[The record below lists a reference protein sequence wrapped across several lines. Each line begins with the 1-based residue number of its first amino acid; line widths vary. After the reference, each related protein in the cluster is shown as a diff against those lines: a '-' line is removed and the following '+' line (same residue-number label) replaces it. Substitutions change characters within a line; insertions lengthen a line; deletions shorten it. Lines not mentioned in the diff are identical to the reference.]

1 MYKVRNLLAVL
12 VFAILAFSSCQQK
25 ANKSASSALD
35 DVLEVELDTT
45 SKMIKFDNTL
55 FSLPSPHQLS
65 ILIKE
70 IGANFN
76 SELINSS
83 KNYSQYTSIFKQAIN
98 LGIYGADLAYL
109 NIYEQSPSAVTY
121 FSIIKIMAQELD
133 LIAAFSPAIFE
144 RIENNIDRQDSLLF
158 IVSNLYSDVDLYLKE
173 SQRQREGVLI
183 LAGGWIEAT
192 YFLTNLAVETNNEKL
207 IQRVGENKQSLEN
220 LIKLLSPY
228 YSESAEVAA
237 LVDKLIDLAY
247 DFDAIEVAYTY
258 VEPTTYPENKLTQV
272 HSQTEINMS
281 EDVLAVIKTKIE
293 DIRNDLIK

>member
-1 MYKVRNLLAVL
+1 MCKMRNLLAMF
-12 VFAILAFSSCQQK
+12 VFVVLAFSSCQQK
-25 ANKSASSALD
+25 VNKGADNALEGI
-35 DVLEVELDTT
+35 LEVELDTT

-76 SELINSS
+76 AELTNPS
-83 KNYSQYTSIFKQAIN
+83 KNYSLYTSIFKQAIN
-98 LGIYGADLAYL
+98 LGVYGADLAYL
-109 NIYEQSPSAVTY
+109 NIYNQSPSAVTY
-121 FSIIKIMAQELD
+121 FSVIKIMAQELD
-133 LIAAFSPAIFE
+133 LIAAFSPTIFE

-192 YFLTNLAVETNNEKL
+192 YFLTNLAVETKNAKL

-228 YSESAEVAA
+228 YSESEEVSK
-237 LVDKLIDLAY
+237 LVDELIDLAY
-247 DFDAIEVAYTY
+247 DFDSIEVLYTY
-258 VEPTTYPENKLTQV
+258 VEPTAYPENKLTQV
-272 HSQTEINMS
+272 HSQTEINIS
-281 EDVLAVIKTKIE
+281 DDILLIINEKIE
-293 DIRNDLIK
+293 KIRNDLIK

>member
-1 MYKVRNLLAVL
+1 MCKERNLLALIFL
-12 VFAILAFSSCQQK
+12 VFLAFSSCQQK
-25 ANKSASSALD
+25 SSKVADSTLES
-35 DVLEVELDTT
+35 VLEVELDTT
-45 SKMIKFDNTL
+45 SQMIKFDNTL

-76 SELINSS
+76 AELINPS

-121 FSIIKIMAQELD
+121 FSVIKIMAQELD
-133 LIAAFSPAIFE
+133 LIAAFSPTIFE
-144 RIENNIDRQDSLLF
+144 RIENNIDRQDSLLY

-192 YFLTNLAVETNNEKL
+192 YFLTNLAVETKNIKL
-207 IQRVGENKQSLEN
+207 VQRVGENKGSLEN

-228 YSESAEVAA
+228 YSESEEVSKM
-237 LVDKLIDLAY
+237 VDELIDLAY
-247 DFDAIEVAYTY
+247 DFDSIEVEYTY
-258 VEPTTYPENKLTQV
+258 EEPTTYPENRLTQV
-272 HSQTEINMS
+272 HSQTKINIS
-281 EDVLAVIKTKIE
+281 DDVLSIINTKIE
-293 DIRNDLIK
+293 KIRNDLIK